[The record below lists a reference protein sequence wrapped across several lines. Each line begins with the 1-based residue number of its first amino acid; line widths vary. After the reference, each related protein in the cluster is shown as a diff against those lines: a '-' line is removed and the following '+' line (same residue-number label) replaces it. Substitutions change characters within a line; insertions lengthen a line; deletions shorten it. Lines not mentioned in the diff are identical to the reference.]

1 MQKTNHHNFKS
12 YIKNEFIKKGKKLR
26 GKHAPISEVIDDV
39 PKSLSVEKVY
49 KLREVNKYYFLI
61 VVRNYSKHPKFRY
74 FLAISIANSSSD
86 LLVQL
91 AREYAIQ
98 YNLKLIQYSI
108 YPKTLRIQLLLLKEI
123 EKIEDYNNFVEKLSD
138 IRKEFRR
145 KLIKIKNLVE
155 NE

>member
-108 YPKTLRIQLLLLKEI
+108 YPKTLRIQLLL
-123 EKIEDYNNFVEKLSD
+123 
-138 IRKEFRR
+138 
-145 KLIKIKNLVE
+145 
-155 NE
+155 